1 MYFTVTQENDRE
13 LVFSV
18 LYTAGAV
25 LTRAWTLGNNCGH
38 WLKDIIKKNSEHD
51 SCSTYHGVYI
61 SVEKRQ
67 FHKKEQALEIK
78 FPILTVFNY
87 WREPLSAN
95 PKKDGQ
101 YMTAVL
107 MSKLDSN
114 VTSYRKFKLLTK
126 RLVFKSSSSIVGFQ
140 CFSIGSTL
148 QLYMYKL

>member
-1 MYFTVTQENDRE
+1 MGTVYFTVTQENDRE

-25 LTRAWTLGNNCGH
+25 LTRAWTLSNNCGH
-38 WLKDIIKKNSEHD
+38 WLKQWTHD
-51 SCSTYHGVYI
+51 SCSTYLGEYI

-67 FHKKEQALEIK
+67 FYTKEQALEIK
-78 FPILTVFNY
+78 FPISTVFNY

-95 PKKDGQ
+95 PKKDSQ
-101 YMTAVL
+101 YMTAFL
-107 MSKLDSN
+107 MSKLNSN
-114 VTSYRKFKLLTK
+114 VISYRMFKLLTK

-140 CFSIGSTL
+140 CFSVGSTL